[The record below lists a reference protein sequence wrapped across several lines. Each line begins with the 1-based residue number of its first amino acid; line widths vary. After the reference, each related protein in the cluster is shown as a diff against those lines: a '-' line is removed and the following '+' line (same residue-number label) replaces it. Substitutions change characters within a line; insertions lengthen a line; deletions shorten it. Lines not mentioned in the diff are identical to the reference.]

1 MALVHP
7 GRSRGAS
14 FSRSENVRK
23 EMHPAVGLFCGFALL
38 IAVALSVHFIFHAI
52 V

>member
-7 GRSRGAS
+7 AKSRGVS
-14 FSRSENVRK
+14 FSRNQNVRK
-23 EMHPAVGLFCGFALL
+23 EMHPAVGLLCGFALL
-38 IAVALSVHFIFHAI
+38 LGVALSVHMIFHAI

>member
-7 GRSRGAS
+7 GRSRGTS
-14 FSRSENVRK
+14 FSRNENVRK
-23 EMHPAVGLFCGFALL
+23 EMHPAVGLLCGFAVLL
-38 IAVALSVHFIFHAI
+38 GVALSVHLIFHAI